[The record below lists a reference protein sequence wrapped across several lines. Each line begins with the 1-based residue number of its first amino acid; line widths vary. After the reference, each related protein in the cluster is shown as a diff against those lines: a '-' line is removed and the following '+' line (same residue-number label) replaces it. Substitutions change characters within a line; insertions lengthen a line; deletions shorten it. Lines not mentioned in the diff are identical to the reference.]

1 METPPTSSKAR
12 PSRHNQ
18 RSAQQHSHAQHQ
30 HQQQQQQQQPQHQ
43 QQPSTTTSQPAAA
56 TPCGPLSPSAFSG
69 STCSG
74 GSTSA
79 GQPGATPGG
88 HQYYGTSGPLTDAG
102 STAALGAAA
111 GAAVAAAAGTTGVAG
126 TRRRASH
133 EPASHNLDSPG
144 SASAG
149 QAAHSLSNVAASLQ
163 QPESP
168 PPTDEGRQ
176 SRKRK
181 YNTRLA
187 SRGEDS
193 LPAKEVQPT
202 QPAPATAHKDSKGL
216 SSPKKPRK
224 GSQSQQT
231 SVPVIVGEPVAD
243 SCCERCNEPME
254 SQASAGSA
262 NSSSSSSAGGGT
274 SGANNNQM
282 DAQSASA
289 ASTGGAYGEGGS
301 GGGAGGGGSGEDGDV
316 NRLRELLESRG
327 IPPQLLGT
335 LGPRMQHFLH
345 RYVGSIGGVSNL
357 SNGNHSRATQLL
369 ETLQSPDENEQLGA
383 VMEMCQT
390 LVMGNED
397 SLAGF
402 PFKTVIP
409 ALVGLL
415 AGPAEGAA
423 DGRAP
428 NFEVM
433 HNACRALTYM
443 MEALPRST
451 SLIAESIPRFVEKLE
466 AIQCVDVAEQSLT
479 ALEMLSKKHAKA
491 ILHANGVAS
500 CLAYLDFFSMNAQR
514 SALTI
519 TANCCAH
526 LGPDDWSL
534 VKPCVP
540 LLAQRLDPGGCD
552 NPDKKSIDCACAA
565 LSRIVEAFQNNADVL
580 EEVAPRSTLDLIQAL
595 VLRNPP
601 LVSSPTFVIVIRML
615 ALLCQGCPS
624 IAVELLKSN
633 IDVTLRHL
641 LVGPEKDGRVD
652 PPELLARSPQELY
665 EITGLIMELM
675 PRLPD
680 DGVFVVDQM
689 LWTPQGQQMAVGA
702 TNNVIT
708 QVHWCWQ
715 DNNMEWQ
722 PYSLVD
728 GRCIESAHA
737 NGEEEVSL
745 SINGKTYALSF
756 TQMQQTSEDSGTTR
770 AIRRTVSSCNQT
782 PGLAAGAASG
792 QQQATCTGSSAQ
804 TIATSTPQQSD
815 KGSTTKTASA
825 AGAAA
830 ATEGCGVLASAGRDA
845 RAELVK
851 AEPELV
857 AKFVR
862 SLMSVL
868 YEVYGSSAG
877 PAVRH
882 KCLRAM
888 LRIVYYTDAA
898 TLEGI
903 LRADAVSNHL
913 SQMLSTHNDLR
924 VTVMA
929 LQLTEILMQKMPH
942 LFVHSFNRE
951 GVIHKIAELSS
962 KPVEPLESHIS
973 SAAPHVHNSA
983 YSGHRGVHG
992 PADATEFAI
1001 APASHGGPGGAHGEP
1016 TTSAEKSPEHQHNQ
1030 LFSQR
1035 FLGDMLKRKR
1045 TSGAAAANDKK
1056 RASESRGKDSRRMKG
1071 SSAGGS
1077 ASASAGAPE
1086 SKRGGPATR
1095 SRLSVHGDLES
1106 PEEIAGGHGA
1116 NSAKPSSS
1124 GHSSAQGSSNSS
1136 PVSMRF
1142 SSTPSA
1148 QPAASCSGQ
1157 QGSGGGADR
1166 HNSIQQQLQRQRQE
1180 MVYKIKL
1187 WIRDESQ
1194 SLNDNYFAT
1203 YRQQLCR
1210 STLEK
1215 LESAVALVKAGQEDS
1230 GKLVQGLKDI
1240 CEVLQQGDVSSF
1252 ELIHSGM
1259 VAALLDLFA
1268 EPGSEAFVGNAKIIL
1283 QVFAGVDVLLN
1294 ACEPQSGPCTVGDPT
1309 PLLTLVSRLSSCVS
1323 QLEQFALKVHD
1334 VPGGIGGTRGT
1345 SALRFFNTHQ
1355 LKCNLER
1362 HPSCANLKQ
1371 WKNGPVKIDPLA
1383 LVQAIER
1390 YLVVRGYGRVRDD
1403 DECGSEDDN
1412 SDEDLDESML
1422 LGSSQGHSRHRLQF
1436 LIGETPLQYNM
1447 TVYQAIKQYSHLAD
1461 GGAYSEADLFDVSLG
1476 LDSASSAVWTHTHTI
1491 YYRPAIADESGQNG
1505 TGQRKSKSKGSG
1517 GKKQMPKDELWN
1529 EGFSPSPTCPI
1540 EDALVAGRS
1549 LEAKLSDPSLRML
1562 ALLRLLYALSQHWGL
1577 LYGVHNFIPALQEEV
1592 FLNAKLSNKAL
1603 RQLQDPLALM
1613 TGNIPPWLKTLSAF
1627 CPFIMPFKTRH
1638 NLFYSTCFDRDRAL
1652 QRLMDSSPELSSGDS
1667 SERVTPRLDRKKRTV
1682 NRDDLLKQ
1690 AEVVFNEISL
1700 SNSRAMLE
1708 IQYDNEVGS
1717 GLGPTLEFYTLVSR
1731 ELQRCDLEMWRNSM
1745 TSTDRALYQKG
1756 GEKKYVFCPGGLYP
1770 SPVARNIKSSQLNKI
1785 KNRFK
1790 MCGKFVAKALMDSRM
1805 LDMQFSVPLFKWMLG
1820 EERSLGLRDI
1830 QYIDEQLFRHLC
1842 KLQSLVE
1849 QKNRI
1854 IAQNKNLTGPAMS
1867 KSLEKLTLDGC
1878 SVELLGLDF
1887 TLPGYDIELKKGGA
1901 NVAVTIHNLDQYIRL
1916 VVYWTLVEGV
1926 RRQMDAFKEG
1936 FESIFPMDS
1945 LGHYFRPNELN
1956 RALCGDSA
1964 YWSMDVLRTACKIDH
1979 GYTVDSRAIQFLFQI
1994 MEEFDES
2001 QRRQFLLF
2009 ATGSPRLPVGG
2020 FHALVPPFT
2029 IVKKSSEGHPSDKYL
2044 PSVMTC
2050 VNYFKLPDYS
2060 SKEVMKEK
2068 LLVAQSEGQCSFHLS

>member
-1 METPPTSSKAR
+1 MNS
-12 PSRHNQ
+12 
-18 RSAQQHSHAQHQ
+18 QQHSH
-30 HQQQQQQQQPQHQ
+30 QQQ
-43 QQPSTTTSQPAAA
+43 
-56 TPCGPLSPSAFSG
+56 
-69 STCSG
+69 
-74 GSTSA
+74 
-79 GQPGATPGG
+79 
-88 HQYYGTSGPLTDAG
+88 
-102 STAALGAAA
+102 
-111 GAAVAAAAGTTGVAG
+111 
-126 TRRRASH
+126 
-133 EPASHNLDSPG
+133 
-144 SASAG
+144 
-149 QAAHSLSNVAASLQ
+149 
-163 QPESP
+163 
-168 PPTDEGRQ
+168 
-176 SRKRK
+176 
-181 YNTRLA
+181 
-187 SRGEDS
+187 
-193 LPAKEVQPT
+193 
-202 QPAPATAHKDSKGL
+202 
-216 SSPKKPRK
+216 
-224 GSQSQQT
+224 
-231 SVPVIVGEPVAD
+231 
-243 SCCERCNEPME
+243 NEPME
-254 SQASAGSA
+254 SQASVASA
-262 NSSSSSSAGGGT
+262 NSSSSSSAGASGT
-274 SGANNNQM
+274 NNNQM
-282 DAQSASA
+282 DSQSASA
-289 ASTGGAYGEGGS
+289 ASGGAYGEVAVSTQSGGSSGGAGS
-301 GGGAGGGGSGEDGDV
+301 GGGAGEDGDV

-345 RYVGSIGGVSNL
+345 RYVGSMGGVSNL

-402 PFKTVIP
+402 PFKAVIP

-415 AGPAEGAA
+415 AGPAEGGAE
-423 DGRAP
+423 GRSP

-534 VKPCVP
+534 IKPCVP
-540 LLAQRLDPGGCD
+540 ILAQRLDPGGCD

-565 LSRIVEAFQNNADVL
+565 LSRIVEAFQNNPDVL

-595 VLRNPP
+595 VLRNPA

-615 ALLCQGCPS
+615 ALLCQGCPP
-624 IAVELLKSN
+624 IAVELLKSS

-641 LVGPEKDGRVD
+641 LVGPEKNGRVD

-680 DGVFVVDQM
+680 DGVFAVDQL
-689 LWTPQGQQMAVGA
+689 LWRPQGQQAAGVSS
-702 TNNVIT
+702 NVIT

-745 SINGKTYALSF
+745 SINGKTYSLSF

-770 AIRRTVSSCNQT
+770 AIRRTVSNCNQT
-782 PGLAAGAASG
+782 SGAATTNSTTTINVSG
-792 QQQATCTGSSAQ
+792 QQPISGAGTSAQ
-804 TIATSTPQQSD
+804 ASNTATVSQTGKNSAP
-815 KGSTTKTASA
+815 GKTVPAADGTAAASA
-825 AGAAA
+825 NLGK
-830 ATEGCGVLASAGRDA
+830 DA

-851 AEPELV
+851 EEPELV

-888 LRIVYYTDAA
+888 LRVVYYTDAT
-898 TLEGI
+898 TLESI

-951 GVIHKIAELSS
+951 GVIHKISELSA
-962 KPVEPLESHIS
+962 KPVEPLESHI
-973 SAAPHVHNSA
+973 AHAVPHVHNSA
-983 YSGHRGVHG
+983 YSGHRGSGVHG
-992 PADATEFAI
+992 SNGGSGSGGSSGIGVDAGAEFGI
-1001 APASHGGPGGAHGEP
+1001 ATSGSSHPGGSVYGGGEA
-1016 TTSAEKSPEHQHNQ
+1016 TTSAEKSPEQQHNNQ

-1045 TSGAAAANDKK
+1045 ASGAAAANDKK

-1071 SSAGGS
+1071 SSSGASSGPS
-1077 ASASAGAPE
+1077 AATAATAAAAVAAHPTQSE

-1106 PEEIAGGHGA
+1106 PEDTGGGHGA
-1116 NSAKPSSS
+1116 TSAKPSSS
-1124 GHSSAQGSSNSS
+1124 GHSSAHGSSNSS

-1142 SSTPSA
+1142 SSTAGGTGGLLAGTTSAGVAEAGGDASASGGGGSSQKKGGASGGTGAGFFSQLVPSRFCKWGHPSPSS

-1157 QGSGGGADR
+1157 QGSGGGSDR

-1180 MVYKIKL
+1180 MVHKIKL

-1194 SLNDNYFAT
+1194 SLNDNYFAA

-1215 LESAVALVKAGQEDS
+1215 LESAVALVKAGQDDS
-1230 GKLVQGLKDI
+1230 GKLVQGLREI
-1240 CEVLQQGDVSSF
+1240 CDVLQQGDVSSF

-1259 VAALLDLFA
+1259 VGALLDLFA
-1268 EPGSEAFVGNAKIIL
+1268 EPGPEAFVRNAKIIL

-1294 ACEPQSGPCTVGDPT
+1294 ACESQSGPCTVGDST
-1309 PLLTLVSRLSSCVS
+1309 LLLTLVSRLSSCVS

-1461 GGAYSEADLFDVSLG
+1461 GGAHSETDLFDASLG

-1491 YYRPAIADESGQNG
+1491 YYRPAIADDLGQNG
-1505 TGQRKSKSKGSG
+1505 TGQRKNKTKGSG
-1517 GKKQMPKDELWN
+1517 GKKPTAKDELWN
-1529 EGFSPSPTCPI
+1529 EGFSPAPSCPI
-1540 EDALVAGRS
+1540 EDALAAGKN
-1549 LEAKLSDPSLRML
+1549 LVTKLSDPSLRML
-1562 ALLRLLYALSQHWGL
+1562 ALLRVLYTLSQHWGL
-1577 LYGVHNFIPALQEEV
+1577 LYGVHNFMPALQEEV

-1627 CPFIMPFKTRH
+1627 CPFIMPFETRH

-1682 NRDDLLKQ
+1682 NREDLLKQ

-1717 GLGPTLEFYTLVSR
+1717 GLGPTLEFYALVSR
-1731 ELQRCDLEMWRNSM
+1731 ELQRCDLEMWRNFM
-1745 TSTDRALYQKG
+1745 TSTDRALYHKG

-1770 SPVARNIKSSQLNKI
+1770 TPVARNIKSSQLNKI

-1805 LDMQFSVPLFKWMLG
+1805 LDMHFSVPLFKWMLG

-1830 QYIDEQLFRHLC
+1830 QHIDEQLFRHLC

-1854 IAQNKNLTGPAMS
+1854 IAQNKNLTGPALS

-1945 LGHYFRPNELN
+1945 LGHYFRPAELN

-1964 YWSMDVLRTACKIDH
+1964 HWSMDILRRACKIDH
-1979 GYTVDSRAIQFLFQI
+1979 GYTIESRAIQFLFEI
-1994 MEEFDES
+1994 MEEFDEG

-2009 ATGSPRLPVGG
+2009 VTGSPRLPVGG
-2020 FHALVPPFT
+2020 FCALVPPLT
-2029 IVKKSSEGHPSDKYL
+2029 IVKKSSEGQPSDKYL

-2050 VNYFKLPDYS
+2050 VNYLKLPDYS
-2060 SKEVMKEK
+2060 TKEVMREK